1 MGSRPG
7 GAVTTAEAAA
17 AVPLP
22 DWVAAVPLPPALRGD
37 FQLPSAFE
45 YGATFAWALSGALVG
60 ARRGYDGAGLTALA
74 LVSATGG
81 GLLRDGLFLQQGPPA
96 VVRSPVYLALV
107 AVAALIVLVAGGRVQ
122 RLRPFDQVVGVV
134 DAVGLGAY
142 AVVGTQLAVAAGL
155 TLLGAGLVG
164 VVNAVGGGLLRD
176 VLVRREPDLFRPGTL
191 TATAAALG
199 VALYLALTAGLGLAQ
214 ALAGWITVAAVLAAR
229 LLSLRFGLTTSAAAG
244 FGPPAPGE

>member
-1 MGSRPG
+1 
-7 GAVTTAEAAA
+7 VTPAEAAA

-22 DWVAAVPLPPALRGD
+22 DWVAAVPLPAALRGD
-37 FQLPSAFE
+37 FQLPPAFE

-134 DAVGLGAY
+134 DALGLGAY
-142 AVVGTQLAVAAGL
+142 AVVGAQLAVAAGL
-155 TLLGAGLVG
+155 TLLAAGLVG

-199 VALYLALTAGLGLAQ
+199 VALYLALTAGLGVDQ
-214 ALAGWITVAAVLAAR
+214 ALSGWVTVAAVLAAR
-229 LLSLRFGLTTSAAAG
+229 LLSLRFGLTTRPAAG
-244 FGPPAPGE
+244 FETPPPGDRS

>member
-1 MGSRPG
+1 
-7 GAVTTAEAAA
+7 VTLAEA
-17 AVPLP
+17 
-22 DWVAAVPLPPALRGD
+22 VAAVPLPGWVANLLAALPLPPALQGA
-37 FQLPSAFE
+37 FQLPPAFE
-45 YGATFAWALSGALVG
+45 YGATLAWGLSGALVG

-96 VVRSPVYLALV
+96 VVRSPVYLGLVAAAALAVLV
-107 AVAALIVLVAGGRVQ
+107 AVRRVQ
-122 RLRPFDQVVGVV
+122 RLRRFDQVVGVV

-191 TATAAALG
+191 TGTAAALG
-199 VALYLALTAGLGLAQ
+199 VALYLGLTVGLGLAQ
-214 ALAGWITVAAVLAAR
+214 ALAGWTTVAAVLGTR
-229 LLSLRFGLTTSAAAG
+229 LLSLRFGLTTRPAAG
-244 FGPPAPGE
+244 FGPPPPGDGA